1 MSVGCG
7 IFPLTWMCLCSL
19 YDRARTAEESAPG
32 AVHILFQPG
41 THRTR
46 FSAVLQT
53 LRQLVSCAGSRA
65 RAAAA
70 QGTQGGPRGARGPG
84 CANRGQWGHYQP
96 YSSQGQEA
104 PCPSAAPGG
113 SSSTQSGFSGAGF
126 GPHGKHD
133 LSSIS
138 G

>member
-1 MSVGCG
+1 MTVHVLLRNQPRG
-7 IFPLTWMCLCSL
+7 LC
-19 YDRARTAEESAPG
+19 TADD
-32 AVHILFQPG
+32 ILFQPRD
-41 THRTR
+41 TQDP
-46 FSAVLQT
+46 FLVLQT
-53 LRQLVSCAGSRA
+53 LSPRQLVSCAGSRA

-70 QGTQGGPRGARGPG
+70 QGTQGMPRGARGPG
-84 CANRGQWGHYQP
+84 CANRGQWGHSQP
-96 YSSQGQEA
+96 YSSQGQKA

-113 SSSTQSGFSGAGF
+113 SSSTQSGFLGAGF